1 MKQTRSFDVVILGGG
16 IAGMTAAIYLAR
28 ASLKAVILEKSVCG
42 GLCNYTYVVENFPS
56 YPSIHGMDLMQKVRD
71 HVDHVGVEI
80 EEICEI
86 QRVDLLGAEKIIETE
101 ETVYTGAAAIVATGR
116 NPIALS
122 LPECEQVHYC
132 SICDG
137 FAYSGKRVLVVGGG
151 NSGFDEGM
159 YLLRVGVAHITLI
172 EVADRFFAAQA
183 AQDAF
188 LKHKNVEG
196 LTNTRVV
203 DLTLENNRLK
213 EAILENAVTG
223 QRQAIPV
230 EGIFAFLGQKPS
242 TDFLQGIVD
251 LDEDGYVLPG
261 EDMSTNVPGVF
272 SAGDLNRKRYRQLT
286 TAMSDG
292 TIAALACERYIGAK
306 RVLSEGNGDALPRRA

>member
-1 MKQTRSFDVVILGGG
+1 MKDTSSFDVLILGGG

-28 ASLKAVILEKSVCG
+28 ANVKAVILEKAICG
-42 GLCNYTYVVENFPS
+42 GLCNYTYIVENFPS

-71 HVDHVGVEI
+71 HVDHLGAEV

-86 QRVDLLGAEKIIETE
+86 HRCDICGTEKTIETE
-101 ETVYTGAAAIVATGR
+101 EAIYTGAAVIVATGR
-116 NPIALS
+116 KPIPLS

-151 NSGFDEGM
+151 NSGFDEGL
-159 YLLRVGVAHITLI
+159 YLLRIGVAHITLI
-172 EVADRFFAAQA
+172 EVADRFFAAQS
-183 AQDAF
+183 AQDEF

-196 LTNTRVV
+196 LKNSRIV

-213 EAILENAVTG
+213 EAFLENVTTG
-223 QRQAIPV
+223 QRETVAV
-230 EGIFAFLGQKPS
+230 DGIFAFLGQKPS
-242 TDFLQGIVD
+242 TNFLQGIVD
-251 LDEDGYVLPG
+251 LDEDGYVLAR

-292 TIAALACERYIGAK
+292 TIAALACERYIGTK
-306 RVLSEGNGDALPRRA
+306 RVHL

>member
-1 MKQTRSFDVVILGGG
+1 MKHTSSFDVLILGGG
-16 IAGMTAAIYLAR
+16 MAGMTAAIYLAR

-71 HVDHVGVEI
+71 HVDHLGVAV

-86 QRVDLLGAEKIIETE
+86 ERIDLLGSEKTVETE
-101 ETVYTGAAAIVATGR
+101 DTVYTGSAAIVATGR
-116 NPIALS
+116 TPIALN
-122 LPECEQVHYC
+122 LPECEQIHYC

-151 NSGFDEGM
+151 NSGFDEGL

-172 EVADRFFAAQA
+172 EAADRFFAAQS
-183 AQDAF
+183 AQEAF
-188 LKHKNVEG
+188 LQHKNVEG
-196 LTNTRVV
+196 FINTRIA
-203 DLTLENNRLK
+203 DLTLEQNKLK
-213 EAILENAVTG
+213 EAILENVTTG
-223 QRQAIPV
+223 QREALPV
-230 EGIFAFLGQKPS
+230 DGIFAFLGQKPS
-242 TDFLQGIVD
+242 TDFLQGVVD
-251 LDEDGYVLPG
+251 LDEDGYVLAG

-292 TIAALACERYIGAK
+292 TIAALACERYIGTQ
-306 RVLSEGNGDALPRRA
+306 RVPS